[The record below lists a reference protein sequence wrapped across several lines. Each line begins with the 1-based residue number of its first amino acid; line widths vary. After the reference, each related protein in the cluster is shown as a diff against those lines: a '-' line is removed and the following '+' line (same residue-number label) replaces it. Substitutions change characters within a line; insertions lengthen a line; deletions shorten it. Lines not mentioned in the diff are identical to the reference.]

1 MWTKVAIEMNT
12 YHPSADNFAICITI
26 IILLLCAF
34 LMYEGLAHQ
43 SGVTKWI
50 VIGIAA
56 LTAIIP
62 PFFYPF
68 RESFDHDSQKIRIHF
83 LGYTRTISRE
93 NYPILLTGQDLIN
106 DGAIRL
112 CASGGLFGYWGKWK
126 SGDGRNFTSYITHRN
141 EDVYYLSDGTHII
154 AINAPREWIDQMY
167 QSTLQREEGG
177 GDH

>member
-26 IILLLCAF
+26 IILLLCAYM
-34 LMYEGLAHQ
+34 MYEGLAHL

-50 VIGIAA
+50 VISIAA

>member
-1 MWTKVAIEMNT
+1 MNT
-12 YHPSADNFAICITI
+12 YHPSADNFAILITI
-26 IILLLCAF
+26 AILILCAYM
-34 LMYEGLAHQ
+34 MYEGLAHQ

-50 VIGIAA
+50 VISIAA

-68 RESFDHDSQKIRIHF
+68 RESFDHDSQIIRIHL
-83 LGYTRTISRE
+83 LGHTRTISRE
-93 NYPILLTGQDLIN
+93 SYPILLTGQDLIN
-106 DGAIRL
+106 NGAIRL

-154 AINAPREWIDQMY
+154 AINAPK
-167 QSTLQREEGG
+167 
-177 GDH
+177 